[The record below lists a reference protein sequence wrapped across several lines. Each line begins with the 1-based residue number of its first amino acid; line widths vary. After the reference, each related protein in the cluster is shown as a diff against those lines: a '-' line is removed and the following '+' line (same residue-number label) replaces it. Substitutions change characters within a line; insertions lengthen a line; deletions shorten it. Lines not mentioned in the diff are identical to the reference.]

1 MFTTTT
7 SSVTCFNVLA
17 FVVISGDCVD
27 PPAFI
32 VAVIKLECIGP
43 VVVVETPWGREVEAV
58 VSAEVEP
65 EEIDP
70 VLVE

>member
-1 MFTTTT
+1 
-7 SSVTCFNVLA
+7 
-17 FVVISGDCVD
+17 VIFL
-27 PPAFI
+27 FI

-70 VLVE
+70 VLVEWELGIEEEIGIVEMELAEGEEPVG